1 MKRLSFTII
10 LLITLL
16 TINLAVS
23 EVYPLTADFSN
34 IQDVLY
40 LKDGNILYSKY
51 ESNNETPNVN
61 RVLNKIICVDS
72 TGKQT
77 WECSIPAFCYSPFS
91 SLLELPNECFAYLGR
106 KDDGAFSVLTIS
118 KNGELIK
125 EYILPEEISTPILLS
140 DGVLYIS
147 AKENIIKKWFWNE
160 TIISPEPNS
169 VFNRLSKAETISNRT
184 YISAISNDK
193 HVLLCIDEAGNE
205 LWNYSLGTSK
215 GSFVQAWSAHVD
227 NSLVVA
233 FQNNKD
239 TAADSD
245 TPVHLIEI
253 NNGKKKWETELSY
266 YPSTIRVQLLLH
278 NNDNS
283 YDLFGRLDENHGI
296 CVSVAQDGSV
306 IECVTINAH
315 YVDFVQYKKDIYAIE
330 YNTEGTVSP
339 VSFVNYNLLSKD
351 SFNQLTVYNVN

>member
-1 MKRLSFTII
+1 MKRLSFIII

-16 TINLAVS
+16 TINLAIS
-23 EVYPLTADFSN
+23 EVYPLAADFSD
-34 IQDVLY
+34 IQDIIY
-40 LKDGNILYSKY
+40 LEDGSILYSKY
-51 ESNNETPNVN
+51 NGNSETPDVN

-77 WECSIPAFCYSPFS
+77 WECSIPAFSYSPFS
-91 SLLELPNECFAYLGR
+91 SLLELPNECFAYLGK

-125 EYILPEEISTPILLS
+125 EYTLPEGISTPILLS

-169 VFNRLSKAETISNRT
+169 EFDRLSKAETISNRT

-215 GSFVQAWSAHVD
+215 GSFVQSWSTYDD

-233 FQNNKD
+233 FQTSKN
-239 TAADSD
+239 TADSN

-266 YPSTIRVQLLLH
+266 YPSTIRVQLLLR
-278 NNDNS
+278 NNDNN
-283 YDLFGRLDENHGI
+283 YDLFGRLDENRGI
-296 CVSVAQDGSV
+296 YVSIAQDGSV
-306 IECVTINAH
+306 IECATIKAH
-315 YVDFVQYKKDIYAIE
+315 YVDFVQYKNDIYAIE
-330 YNTEGTVSP
+330 YNTESTVSP
-339 VSFVNYNLLSKD
+339 ISFVNYNLLSKD